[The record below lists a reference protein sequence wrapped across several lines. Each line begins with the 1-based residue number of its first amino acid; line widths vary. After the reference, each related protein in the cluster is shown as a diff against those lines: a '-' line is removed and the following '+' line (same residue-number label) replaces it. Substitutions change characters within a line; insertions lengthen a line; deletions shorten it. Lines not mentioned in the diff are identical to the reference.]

1 LAATVVLEPI
11 SPQRLPFALELPSM
25 TFRFSRVRHL
35 PRASVLG
42 AAAALLVAACSS
54 SDEPRDEG
62 DPADELPPLGEAQ
75 LQLER
80 AANCDDLLTRIQ
92 DSILVQLSGRADE
105 LKRGED
111 VYGNGRPDVDFGGT
125 GGTGGVT
132 PDAPPLGGPQA
143 TPGSATGDD
152 GAESPTTPTNN
163 GGTPAPSP
171 TPPSAG
177 PGDPEGEGGGF
188 SGTTVQVKDVDE
200 ADIVK
205 TDGDRIY
212 LLHGGTLF
220 VVAGWPASATEILGS
235 TVIEGTPAEM
245 FVKDGK
251 AVVFSRVY
259 GDLAN
264 QSMPAD
270 SYYYGY
276 SGYTKLTVLD
286 VAGSAPSVLRES
298 FIEGD
303 YNAARRHDDVV
314 RAVVQDGFKIPQLGS
329 PSIEYRDPFG
339 QPYPQADIDA
349 QVDAW
354 LERTTRSIRNTDL
367 GAWLPRE
374 FSRQNGSL
382 VAVAPRCAD
391 YYSPDPGL
399 TQSGVTSVVTLD
411 LANVSAPLGG
421 ATVLGNAERVYSN
434 EDVVLI
440 TQTDYRYSYDAD
452 ATLQTII
459 HRFDIGGTDTTYTAS
474 GAVPGTIHDQFS
486 LDERDGVI
494 RVSATEQPWG
504 RFGGWA
510 MPGVALPTAP
520 PALDIPTEPMGTGG
534 AASTEPAEAPSMTTP
549 DEPASDVDT
558 AGDSEAEPPVD
569 NFIDPMPA
577 PLPPEPTPQVPTS
590 VSRVLTLGVNGDS
603 LEVLGSTDDFG
614 ASEQIFAT
622 RFMGDRAYVV
632 TFRQTDPLFVIDLS
646 DAADPHVVG
655 ELHIPGFS
663 NYLFPLDDD
672 HLFSIGRDATE
683 QGVVQGLAL
692 QIFDVSDPA
701 QPALAHRYV
710 YPDAGDS
717 PANVD
722 HRAISFHPDR
732 GVVAFPHTSWQT
744 GESTLEV
751 FQISSATGFA
761 RLGGMGMADELDV
774 DQCIM
779 KYFGLAEGPELDELR
794 ALVANDPAMQRDVLA
809 SCRYG
814 HVFRRGLFRDDFV
827 YGISNTGIYVY
838 DITEMAAGAVSSLSL
853 PAELYDYGS
862 GTIGGGTS
870 GGSASPGMAATPPVQ
885 VDPASAPTPASGGS
899 AGAGGTGASA
909 GGAGGASA
917 GMEEADK
924 AE

>member
-1 LAATVVLEPI
+1 
-11 SPQRLPFALELPSM
+11 M
-25 TFRFSRVRHL
+25 TFRSSSVRHL
-35 PRASVLG
+35 LRASVLG
-42 AAAALLVAACSS
+42 AAVALLVAACSS
-54 SDEPRDEG
+54 SDAPPDEREHT
-62 DPADELPPLGEAQ
+62 DELPPLGEAQ

-80 AANCDDLLTRIQ
+80 ATNCDDLLTRIQ
-92 DSILVQLSGRADE
+92 DSILVQLSQRADE
-105 LKRGED
+105 LKRGNAVD
-111 VYGNGRPDVDFGGT
+111 YNGGPGIGIGT
-125 GGTGGVT
+125 GGTGAGGSGGVQT
-132 PDAPPLGGPQA
+132 DAPPLGVPQA
-143 TPGSATGDD
+143 TPGASGDD
-152 GAESPTTPTNN
+152 GVATPTTPTDSAGN
-163 GGTPAPSP
+163 PSASP
-171 TPPSAG
+171 TPPS
-177 PGDPEGEGGGF
+177 PGDPNGESGGF
-188 SGTTVQVKDVDE
+188 SGTTVQIKDVDE

-220 VVAGWPASATEILGS
+220 VVAGWPADATQILGS
-235 TVIEGTPAEM
+235 TLIEGTPAEM

-259 GDLAN
+259 GELKDAAT
-264 QSMPAD
+264 PAD

-276 SGYTKLTVLD
+276 SSYTKLTVLD

-339 QPYPQADIDA
+339 QPYSQADVDA

-367 GAWLPRE
+367 GDWLPRE
-374 FSRQNGSL
+374 YTQQNGSL

-411 LANVSAPLGG
+411 LADVSAPLGG
-421 ATVLGNAERVYSN
+421 ATVLGNAERVYAN
-434 EDVVLI
+434 ADVVLI
-440 TQTDYRYSYDAD
+440 TQTDYRYTYDAD
-452 ATLQTII
+452 ATQQTII
-459 HRFDIGGTDTTYTAS
+459 HRFDISGADTTYTAS
-474 GAVPGTIHDQFS
+474 GAVPGSIHDQFS

-494 RVSATEQPWG
+494 RVSTTEQPWG

-510 MPGVALPTAP
+510 MPGVAVPTAP
-520 PALDIPTEPMGTGG
+520 PPAGDAAAGTGG
-534 AASTEPAEAPSMTTP
+534 AAGSGAAGAPAMTTP
-549 DEPASDVDT
+549 SGPAPDDGADPVPEGAVAPAPEPS
-558 AGDSEAEPPVD
+558 
-569 NFIDPMPA
+569 MPA
-577 PLPPEPTPQVPTS
+577 PVPPDPAPQLPTS
-590 VSRVLTLGVNGDS
+590 TSRVLTLGVNGDS
-603 LEVLGSTDDFG
+603 LEVLGSTDAFG

-622 RFMGDRAYVV
+622 RFIGDRAYVV

-646 DAADPHVVG
+646 DPADPHLVG

-683 QGVVQGLAL
+683 QGFVQGLAL

-701 QPALAHRYV
+701 APALAQRYV
-710 YPDAGDS
+710 FPDAGDS

-722 HRAISFHPDR
+722 HRAITFHPDR
-732 GVVAFPHTSWQT
+732 GVVAFPHTNWQT

-751 FQISSATGFA
+751 FQISSATGFT
-761 RLGGMGMADELDV
+761 RLGGMGLPDDV
-774 DQCIM
+774 DLDQCLV
-779 KYFGLAEGPELDELR
+779 KYFGYVEGPELEQLR
-794 ALVANDPAMQRDVLA
+794 AQVANDPVWQRDVLA

-838 DITEMAAGAVSSLSL
+838 DMTEMAAGALSSLSL
-853 PAELYDYGS
+853 PAEVYDNAGY
-862 GTIGGGTS
+862 GGGGVS
-870 GGSASPGMAATPPVQ
+870 GGVALPGMASPPPVN
-885 VDPASAPTPASGGS
+885 VDPGVPTPAAGGS
-899 AGAGGTGASA
+899 AGAAGAGS

-917 GMEEADK
+917 GMDEGGK

>member
-1 LAATVVLEPI
+1 
-11 SPQRLPFALELPSM
+11 
-25 TFRFSRVRHL
+25 
-35 PRASVLG
+35 
-42 AAAALLVAACSS
+42 
-54 SDEPRDEG
+54 
-62 DPADELPPLGEAQ
+62 
-75 LQLER
+75 
-80 AANCDDLLTRIQ
+80 LLTRIQ
-92 DSILVQLSGRADE
+92 DSILVQLGERAGE
-105 LKRGED
+105 LSRGEVD
-111 VYGNGRPDVDFGGT
+111 YNGRPGMAVGNGAGGGAAGT
-125 GGTGGVT
+125 GGSVDVD
-132 PDAPPLGGPQA
+132 DAPPGGPQV
-143 TPGSATGDD
+143 TPGSSGDD
-152 GAESPTTPTNN
+152 GAELPTTPTNN
-163 GGTPAPSP
+163 GGPTPSP
-171 TPPSAG
+171 TPPSANPND
-177 PGDPEGEGGGF
+177 PGGESGGF

-205 TDGDRIY
+205 TDGDRIFV
-212 LLHGGTLF
+212 LHGGTLF
-220 VVAGWPASATEILGS
+220 VVAGWPANATQILGS
-235 TVIEGTPAEM
+235 SLIEGTPAEM

-264 QSMPAD
+264 ASMPAD

-276 SGYTKLTVLD
+276 SSYTKITVLD
-286 VAGSAPSVLRES
+286 VAGAAPSVLRES

-329 PSIEYRDPFG
+329 PNIEYRDPFG

-349 QVDAW
+349 QVDTW

-367 GAWLPRE
+367 GDWLPRE
-374 FSRQNGSL
+374 FSVQNGSL

-411 LANVSAPLGG
+411 LADVAAPFGG

-434 EDVVLI
+434 EDVLLI
-440 TQTDYRYSYDAD
+440 TQTDYRFSYDAD

-459 HRFDIGGTDTTYTAS
+459 HRFDIGGADTTYTAS

-486 LDERDGVI
+486 LDERNGVI
-494 RVSATEQPWG
+494 RVSTTEQAAW
-504 RFGGWA
+504 RGGGVA
-510 MPGVALPTAP
+510 QPGVAV
-520 PALDIPTEPMGTGG
+520 PTEPPSASTSSPGMSAGG
-534 AASTEPAEAPSMTTP
+534 APADPPPDVPTTDADTAAAEGTNPAP
-549 DEPASDVDT
+549 DEAVAP
-558 AGDSEAEPPVD
+558 EPLPS
-569 NFIDPMPA
+569 MPA
-577 PLPPEPTPQVPTS
+577 PLPQTPSS

-622 RFMGDRAYVV
+622 RFIGDRGYVV

-646 DAADPHVVG
+646 DAADPRVVG

-672 HLFSIGRDATE
+672 HLFSIGRDATAE
-683 QGVVQGLAL
+683 GFVQGLAL

-701 QPALAHRYV
+701 APALAHRYV
-710 YPDAGDS
+710 FPDTGDS

-722 HRAISFHPDR
+722 HRAIAFHPDR
-732 GVVAFPHTSWQT
+732 GVVAFPHMSWQT

-761 RLGGMGMADELDV
+761 RLGGMGMTDELDLDECLV
-774 DQCIM
+774 
-779 KYFGLAEGPELDELR
+779 KYFGYVDGPELEQLR
-794 ALVANDPAMQRDVLA
+794 AQVANDPVWQRDILS
-809 SCRYG
+809 SCRYQ

-838 DITEMAAGAVSSLSL
+838 DITEMAAGALSSLSL
-853 PAELYDYGS
+853 PAEVYVNGAY
-862 GTIGGGTS
+862 GGGIS
-870 GGSASPGMAATPPVQ
+870 GGGVTPPNMGSSPPVQ
-885 VDPASAPTPASGGS
+885 VDPGLPSPPLPASGGS
-899 AGAGGTGASA
+899 AGAASAGSSA

-917 GMEEADK
+917 GMEEAEK

>member
-1 LAATVVLEPI
+1 
-11 SPQRLPFALELPSM
+11 M
-25 TFRFSRVRHL
+25 TSRFSRVRQL

-42 AAAALLVAACSS
+42 AAGALLVAACSS
-54 SDEPRDEG
+54 SDEPRDERG
-62 DPADELPPLGEAQ
+62 PLDELPPPLGAAQ

-92 DSILVQLSGRADE
+92 DSILVQLSERAEE
-105 LKRGED
+105 LKSGEEA
-111 VYGNGRPDVDFGGT
+111 YYNGGPGIGIGT
-125 GGTGGVT
+125 GGTGGSI
-132 PDAPPLGGPQA
+132 PDAPPSGAPQA
-143 TPGSATGDD
+143 TPGSASEDD
-152 GAESPTTPTNN
+152 GAEVPTTPTD
-163 GGTPAPSP
+163 PAADPVDAADPRPSP
-171 TPPSAG
+171 TPSNSG
-177 PGDPEGEGGGF
+177 NPEGEGGGF

-220 VVAGWPASATEILGS
+220 VVAGWPASATQILGS
-235 TVIEGTPAEM
+235 TLIEGAPAEM

-251 AVVFSRVY
+251 AVIFSRVY
-259 GDLAN
+259 GDLVN

-270 SYYYGY
+270 SYFYGY
-276 SGYTKLTVLD
+276 SGYTKITVLD

-298 FIEGD
+298 FIEGE

-314 RAVVQDGFKIPQLGS
+314 RAVVRDGFKIPQLGS

-339 QPYPQADIDA
+339 QPYAQADIDA

-367 GAWLPRE
+367 GDWLPRE
-374 FSRQNGSL
+374 FSVQDGSM

-399 TQSGVTSVVTLD
+399 TQSGVTSVITLD
-411 LANVSAPLGG
+411 LADVSAPLGG
-421 ATVLGNAERVYSN
+421 ATVLGDAERVYSN

-452 ATLQTII
+452 ATLQTIV
-459 HRFDIGGTDTTYTAS
+459 HRFDIGGTSTSYTAS

-494 RVSATEQPWG
+494 RVSTTEQPWG
-504 RFGGWA
+504 RFGGEA

-520 PALDIPTEPMGTGG
+520 AVDNPAPPM
-534 AASTEPAEAPSMTTP
+534 AS
-549 DEPASDVDT
+549 
-558 AGDSEAEPPVD
+558 GDSEGSDPVPDDAIAPAPEPSMPVPSP
-569 NFIDPMPA
+569 DPMP
-577 PLPPEPTPQVPTS
+577 QRPTS
-590 VSRVLTLGVNGDS
+590 VNRVLTLGVNGDS
-603 LEVLGSTDDFG
+603 LEVLGSTEDFG

-622 RFMGDRAYVV
+622 RFIGDRAYVV

-646 DAADPHVVG
+646 DAADPQVVG

-672 HLFSIGRDATE
+672 HLFAIGRDATPE
-683 QGVVQGLAL
+683 GFVQGLAL
-692 QIFDVSDPA
+692 QIFDVSDPTA
-701 QPALAHRYV
+701 PALAHRHV
-710 YPDAGDS
+710 YPDASDS

-722 HRAISFHPDR
+722 HRAIAFHPDR

-751 FQISSATGFA
+751 FQISSATGFT

-779 KYFGLAEGPELDELR
+779 RYFGLAVGPELDELR
-794 ALVANDPAMQRDVLA
+794 ALVANDPAMQRDVLV

-827 YGISNTGIYVY
+827 YGISNTGIYVH
-838 DITEMAAGAVSSLSL
+838 DITQMAAGAVSSMSL
-853 PAELYDYGS
+853 PAEVYDYGS
-862 GTIGGGTS
+862 GYGGGTN
-870 GGSASPGMAATPPVQ
+870 GGSAPPGMSTSPPVQ
-885 VDPASAPTPASGGS
+885 VDPALPTPGSGGS
-899 AGAGGTGASA
+899 AGAGSSS

-917 GMEEADK
+917 DMGDADK

>member
-1 LAATVVLEPI
+1 
-11 SPQRLPFALELPSM
+11 M
-25 TFRFSRVRHL
+25 TFRFSRVRQL

-42 AAAALLVAACSS
+42 AAALLVAACSS
-54 SDEPRDEG
+54 NGEQQGPREPL
-62 DPADELPPLGEAQ
+62 DPTDGLPELGEAQ

-92 DSILVQLSGRADE
+92 DSILVQLGERADE
-105 LKRGED
+105 LKLGQN
-111 VYGNGRPDVDFGGT
+111 VYDDGRPDIDFGGA
-125 GGTGGVT
+125 GGTGGVA
-132 PDAPPLGGPQA
+132 PNAPPSDTPQGV
-143 TPGSATGDD
+143 PGSASADD
-152 GAESPTTPTNN
+152 GAETPTTPSGNAADP
-163 GGTPAPSP
+163 GPSPAPTNP
-171 TPPSAG
+171 RG
-177 PGDPEGEGGGF
+177 PEGEGGGF

-220 VVAGWPASATEILGS
+220 MVAGWPADATEILGS
-235 TVIEGTPAEM
+235 TLIEGTPAEM

-259 GDLAN
+259 GELVN

-270 SYYYGY
+270 SYYYGF
-276 SGYTKLTVLD
+276 SSYTKITVLD
-286 VAGSAPSVLRES
+286 VAGSAPSLLRES
-298 FIEGD
+298 FIEGE
-303 YNAARRHDDVV
+303 YNAARRHGDVV

-329 PSIEYRDPFG
+329 PSIEYRDAFG
-339 QPYPQADIDA
+339 QPYPQADVDA

-354 LERTTRSIRNTDL
+354 LARTTRSIRSTDL
-367 GAWLPRE
+367 GDWLPRE
-374 FSRQNGSL
+374 FTKQNGSL

-399 TQSGVTSVVTLD
+399 TQSGVTSLVTLD
-411 LANVSAPLGG
+411 LADVSAPLAG
-421 ATVLGNAERVYSN
+421 ATVLGNAERVYAN

-452 ATLQTII
+452 AKLQTII
-459 HRFDIGGTDTTYTAS
+459 HRFDIAGTDTAYTAS

-486 LDERDGVI
+486 LDERAGVI
-494 RVSATEQPWG
+494 RVSTTEQPWG
-504 RFGGWA
+504 RFGG
-510 MPGVALPTAP
+510 GVALPGGVVSTEPPPAIDPAP
-520 PALDIPTEPMGTGG
+520 PATGTGG
-534 AASTEPAEAPSMTTP
+534 AASADPAQAPSMTTP
-549 DEPASDVDT
+549 DISEEEALPPSGDAIAPAP
-558 AGDSEAEPPVD
+558 E
-569 NFIDPMPA
+569 PMPT
-577 PLPPEPTPQVPTS
+577 PLPQPMPQAPTS

-603 LEVLGSTDDFG
+603 LDVLGSTDAFG

-622 RFMGDRAYVV
+622 RFIGDRAYVV

-646 DAADPHVVG
+646 EPADPHVVG

-672 HLFSIGRDATE
+672 HLFSIGRDATAE
-683 QGVVQGLAL
+683 GVVQGLAL

-701 QPALAHRYV
+701 RPALAQRYV
-710 YPDAGDS
+710 YPDASDS

-722 HRAISFHPDR
+722 HRAIAFHPDR

-751 FQISSATGFA
+751 FQISSATGFT

-779 KYFGLAEGPELDELR
+779 RYFGYTEGPELDELR
-794 ALVANDPAMQRDVLA
+794 ARVASDPAMQRDVLV

-838 DITEMAAGAVSSLSL
+838 DITEMAAGALSSLSL
-853 PAELYDYGS
+853 PAEVYDSGS
-862 GTIGGGTS
+862 GYYGGRSGGGS
-870 GGSASPGMAATPPVQ
+870 VSPGMASPPVQ
-885 VDPASAPTPASGGS
+885 VDPGVPTPASGGS
-899 AGAGGTGASA
+899 AGASSGAGQ
-909 GGAGGASA
+909 GGAGGAGA
-917 GMEEADK
+917 GMEEADN

>member
-1 LAATVVLEPI
+1 
-11 SPQRLPFALELPSM
+11 M
-25 TFRFSRVRHL
+25 TFRSFRLRQL

-42 AAAALLVAACSS
+42 AAGALLVAACSS
-54 SDEPRDEG
+54 NGEQQEPPEQF
-62 DPADELPPLGEAQ
+62 DPMDGPPALGEAK

-80 AANCDDLLTRIQ
+80 AADCGDLLARIQ
-92 DSILVQLSGRADE
+92 DSILVQLAQRADE
-105 LKRGED
+105 LKRGAGVD
-111 VYGNGRPDVDFGGT
+111 YNGRPVPTDNGVGVGGT
-125 GGTGGVT
+125 GGIEVDV
-132 PDAPPLGGPQA
+132 PSGGPTQGA
-143 TPGSATGDD
+143 DGADVPLTPGNTAGD
-152 GAESPTTPTNN
+152 
-163 GGTPAPSP
+163 PAPSP
-171 TPPSAG
+171 APPSE
-177 PGDPEGEGGGF
+177 DPSSSPAEGEGGGF

-220 VVAGWPASATEILGS
+220 VVAGWPANATEILGS
-235 TVIEGTPAEM
+235 SLIEGTPAEM

-259 GDLAN
+259 GELAN
-264 QSMPAD
+264 QAMPAD

-276 SGYTKLTVLD
+276 SSYTKITVLD
-286 VAGSAPSVLRES
+286 VSGAAPSVLRES
-298 FIEGD
+298 FIEGE

-314 RAVVQDGFKIPQLGS
+314 RAVVQDGFKIPALGS
-329 PSIEYRDPFG
+329 PSIEYTDPFG
-339 QPYPQADIDA
+339 QPYAQADIDA

-354 LERTTRSIRNTDL
+354 LERTARSIRATDL
-367 GAWLPRE
+367 GNWLPRE
-374 FSRQNGSL
+374 FSKQNGSL

-411 LANVSAPLGG
+411 LADVSAPLGG

-440 TQTDYRYSYDAD
+440 TQTDYRFTYDTD

-459 HRFDIGGTDTTYTAS
+459 HRFDIGGTDTVYTAS
-474 GAVPGTIHDQFS
+474 GAVRGTIHDQFS

-494 RVSATEQPWG
+494 RVSTTEQAAW
-504 RFGGWA
+504 RGG
-510 MPGVALPTAP
+510 GVALPMPPPSSAAPVPDDPAP
-520 PALDIPTEPMGTGG
+520 PTGTGG
-534 AASTEPAEAPSMTTP
+534 TGAAEPAEAPAMTVP
-549 DEPASDVDT
+549 DGEATDEVPPDSVDT
-558 AGDSEAEPPVD
+558 VAPEPS
-569 NFIDPMPA
+569 MPS
-577 PLPPEPTPQVPTS
+577 PLPPEPVPTS

-603 LEVLGSTDDFG
+603 LEVLGSTEDFG

-622 RFMGDRAYVV
+622 RFIGDRGYVV
-632 TFRQTDPLFVIDLS
+632 TFRQTDPLFVIDLA
-646 DAADPHVVG
+646 DAADPRVVG

-672 HLFSIGRDATE
+672 HLFSIGRDATPE
-683 QGVVQGLAL
+683 GFVQGLAL
-692 QIFDVSDPA
+692 QIFDVSNPA
-701 QPALAHRYV
+701 APALAHRYV
-710 YPDAGDS
+710 YPDVGDS

-722 HRAISFHPDR
+722 HRAIAFHPDR
-732 GVVAFPHTSWQT
+732 GVVAFPHMSWQT

-751 FQISSATGFA
+751 FQISSATGFV

-779 KYFGLAEGPELDELR
+779 RYFGYTEGPELDELR
-794 ALVANDPAMQRDVLA
+794 ALVANDPLMQRDVLV

-827 YGISNTGIYVY
+827 YGISNTGIYVH

-853 PAELYDYGS
+853 PAEVYDYGT
-862 GTIGGGTS
+862 GYGYVG
-870 GGSASPGMAATPPVQ
+870 GGSAPPAMASPAPVQ
-885 VDPASAPTPASGGS
+885 VDPGIPASGGAAGASS
-899 AGAGGTGASA
+899 AGASQGGT
-909 GGAGGASA
+909 GGASA
-917 GMEEADK
+917 GMDEADP

>member
-1 LAATVVLEPI
+1 
-11 SPQRLPFALELPSM
+11 M
-25 TFRFSRVRHL
+25 TFRFSRVRSM

-42 AAAALLVAACSS
+42 AAGALLVAACSS
-54 SDEPRDEG
+54 SDEPKGEG
-62 DPADELPPLGEAQ
+62 GPSDELPPPLGAAQ

-92 DSILVQLSGRADE
+92 DSLLVQLSQRADE
-105 LKRGED
+105 LKSGEEA
-111 VYGNGRPDVDFGGT
+111 YYNGGPGIGT
-125 GGTGGVT
+125 GGTGGIDVDV
-132 PDAPPLGGPQA
+132 PDAPPSGAPQA
-143 TPGSATGDD
+143 TPGSASGDD
-152 GAESPTTPTNN
+152 GAEAPTA
-163 GGTPAPSP
+163 PADPAADPGDAADPRPSP
-171 TPPSAG
+171 TPSNSG
-177 PGDPEGEGGGF
+177 NPEREGGGF

-220 VVAGWPASATEILGS
+220 VVAGWPASATQILGS
-235 TVIEGTPAEM
+235 TLIEGTPAEM

-259 GDLAN
+259 GELVNA
-264 QSMPAD
+264 SMPAD
-270 SYYYGY
+270 SYIYGY
-276 SGYTKLTVLD
+276 SGYTKITVLD

-298 FIEGD
+298 FIEGE

-367 GAWLPRE
+367 GDWLPRE
-374 FSRQNGSL
+374 FSVQDGSL

-411 LANVSAPLGG
+411 LADVSAPLGG

-459 HRFDIGGTDTTYTAS
+459 HRFDIAGAGTAYTAS

-494 RVSATEQPWG
+494 RVSTTEQPWG

-510 MPGVALPTAP
+510 VPEGALPTAP
-520 PALDIPTEPMGTGG
+520 AVDDPEPPMGSGAPDIAAGG
-534 AASTEPAEAPSMTTP
+534 PAMATPDMPSANEGTDPVPDDAIEPAPEPS
-549 DEPASDVDT
+549 
-558 AGDSEAEPPVD
+558 
-569 NFIDPMPA
+569 MPA
-577 PLPPEPTPQVPTS
+577 PLPPEPTPQAPTS
-590 VSRVLTLGVNGDS
+590 VNRVLTLGVNGDS
-603 LEVLGSTDDFG
+603 LEVLGSTEDFG

-622 RFMGDRAYVV
+622 RFIGDRAYVV

-646 DAADPHVVG
+646 DAADPQVVG

-672 HLFSIGRDATE
+672 HLFSIGRDATPE
-683 QGVVQGLAL
+683 GFVQGLAL

-701 QPALAHRYV
+701 APAPAHRYV
-710 YPDAGDS
+710 YPDASDS

-722 HRAISFHPDR
+722 HRAIAFHPDR

-751 FQISSATGFA
+751 FQISSATGFV

-779 KYFGLAEGPELDELR
+779 RYFGYTEGPELDELR
-794 ALVANDPAMQRDVLA
+794 ALVANDPAMQRDVLV

-827 YGISNTGIYVY
+827 YGISNTGIYVH
-838 DITEMAAGAVSSLSL
+838 DITEMAAGAVSSMSL
-853 PAELYDYGS
+853 PAEVYDYGP
-862 GTIGGGTS
+862 GYGGGTN
-870 GGSASPGMAATPPVQ
+870 GGARPEMSTTPPVQ
-885 VDPASAPTPASGGS
+885 IDPALPTPASGGS
-899 AGAGGTGASA
+899 AGAAGAGASS
-909 GGAGGASA
+909 GGAGGNSA
-917 GMEEADK
+917 GMSEADS
-924 AE
+924 AN